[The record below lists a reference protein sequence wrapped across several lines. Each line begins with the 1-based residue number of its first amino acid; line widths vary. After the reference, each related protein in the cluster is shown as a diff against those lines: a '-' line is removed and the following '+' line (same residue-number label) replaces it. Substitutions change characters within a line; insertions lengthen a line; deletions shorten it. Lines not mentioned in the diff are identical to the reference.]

1 MTRKRPMRK
10 LRVLALMHEG
20 LVPPDKVG
28 EGVDTTAQEWRTEY
42 DVVSTLRDNGH
53 EVHCIGLGSDLARL
67 RTAVYEVK
75 PQIIFNLLEDFHDV
89 TIFDQ
94 NVVSYLELLRKPYTG
109 CNPRGLILARDKAL
123 TKQLLTYH
131 RIPSPN
137 FAVFSRNRAVRRPK
151 DLDYPLIVKSLTQ
164 ESSTGISQASV
175 VTDDGKLKERVE
187 FIHDSIGTDAIAEQY
202 IEGRELYV
210 GVLGNRRLQV
220 LPIWEMDFSKLPSD
234 AYPIATDRVK
244 WSVKYQ
250 EKHGIKCSEAQDLSD
265 SLVARIRS
273 LARRV
278 YRALWL
284 TGYARLDLRLAADGR
299 PYVLEAN
306 PNPQLADG
314 EDLAEMAHAAGI
326 DYNTLLERI
335 IKLGLGWRPEKM
347 A

>member
-1 MTRKRPMRK
+1 MTRKRPLK
-10 LRVLALMHEG
+10 KTRVLALMHEG
-20 LVPPDKVG
+20 LVPPDEVD
-28 EGVDTTAQEWRTEY
+28 ENIDTTVQEWRTEY
-42 DVVSTLRDNGH
+42 DVVSTLRENGH
-53 EVHCIGLGSDLARL
+53 DVHCLGLGSDLIQL
-67 RTAVYEVK
+67 RTALTEVK
-75 PQIIFNLLEDFHDV
+75 PQIVFNLLEDFHDV

-94 NVVSYLELLRKPYTG
+94 NVVSYLELLRQPYTG

-137 FAVFSRNRAVRRPK
+137 FAVFSRNRRVRRPK
-151 DLDYPLIVKSLTQ
+151 DLEFPLIVKSLTQ
-164 ESSTGISQASV
+164 EASAGISQASV
-175 VTDDGKLKERVE
+175 VTDDARLTERVE
-187 FIHDSIGTDAIAEQY
+187 FIHENVGTDAIAEQY

-220 LPIWEMDFSKLPSD
+220 LPIWEMDFTRLPDD

-250 EKHGIKCSEAQDLSD
+250 EKHGIKCGQAKGLSD
-265 SLVARIRS
+265 AVVARLQS

-284 TGYARLDLRLAADGR
+284 TGYARLDIRLSADGK

-306 PNPQLADG
+306 PNPQLAYG
-314 EDLAEMAHAAGI
+314 EDLAEMAHTVGI
-326 DYNTLLERI
+326 NYNRLMDRI
-335 IKLGLGWRPEKM
+335 ITLGLGWRPEKM